1 MSQYFDNDKNI
12 KSERK
17 IIKFNFNNKVF
28 SIYSDNGVFSKD
40 RFDYGTRVLLNSVDI
55 DKLSGNVLDLGCGLG
70 VVGIILGTFNKCI
83 NIDMVDINERA
94 ISLVRDNLTLNKVKA
109 NAFSSDVYSNVNKKY
124 DYIITNPPIRAGKE
138 VVRKFLFGGYD
149 YLNDNGMLYF
159 VMRKDHGVKSMI
171 KELESKYNEL
181 NNKIDTYEYKNT
193 EEREMDEKYKS
204 YLDNKISSLN
214 DEIKIVNKELDELR
228 DIELKDVTI
237 VNKIKEYID
246 KLDNDL
252 ARIDRILN
260 ESANMDISFEV
271 YERLESA
278 KEELESKQIRNKDTL
293 EKAEKVLE
301 NVRINRTNSNSKKEI
316 LEEEFDKCTI
326 KKNNISTKLKEDNYI
341 NTTERIIDI
350 NEKEKIRVELDY
362 LNNKKDVIYVDAI
375 KVKDELIREWS
386 TKKENFVE
394 RTNNYKEEIIKE
406 QEEKNVDKVE
416 VVNNKPVIEENE
428 ILRNEELILEEKP
441 EYKEIEEEKEI
452 TSEEKKNNNRI
463 ELDW

>member
-1 MSQYFDNDKNI
+1 MNNNFEAI
-12 KSERK
+12 KSL
-17 IIKFNFNNKVF
+17 V
-28 SIYSDNGVFSKD
+28 S
-40 RFDYGTRVLLNSVDI
+40 LLVKKSGFDI
-55 DKLSGNVLDLGCGLG
+55 DKNYSEEELAKTKDNIQKLQSEKESSNNQKTLGKIIDTLKLRQANWENNAEI
-70 VVGIILGTFNKCI
+70 VGK
-83 NIDMVDINERA
+83 
-94 ISLVRDNLTLNKVKA
+94 SLLNAYKEGKDYSQVKA
-109 NAFSSDVYSNVNKKY
+109 RIELLGNLAYKGTENLSAGNLYSK
-124 DYIITNPPIRAGKE
+124 
-138 VVRKFLFGGYD
+138 L
-149 YLNDNGMLYF
+149 
-159 VMRKDHGVKSMI
+159 S
-171 KELESKYNEL
+171 ELENKYNEL

-293 EKAEKVLE
+293 EKAEKMLE

-316 LEEEFDKCTI
+316 LEEELDKCTT

-406 QEEKNVDKVE
+406 QKEKNVDKVE

-428 ILRNEELILEEKP
+428 ILRNEELTLEEKP
-441 EYKEIEEEKEI
+441 EYKEIEEEKEM